1 MKETRNSLKA
11 VFVDFVLCGRRTW
24 RLDIRL
30 AFTALILLATLTACD
45 PMIPV
50 IEPTVP
56 TPTLSGTETPTP
68 RPTETV
74 TPPASPTPDR
84 SPTPTPFPCDEDGV
98 VVEIDDNESAIARE
112 NLPYQAYLPPCYQSS
127 LKRYPLVLL
136 FADAPRNSG
145 LMETLGIAQTMDQGI
160 RLGALPPMVVVVAD
174 LGQQGTRNQFP
185 PERSAEAVI
194 RDELLPGLAR
204 DFCLIGQRA
213 FRTVGG
219 FGRGGFWA
227 VLTTFR
233 TPDLFS
239 AVGGHSAVLNNT
251 VPPADNP
258 LEIARN
264 STILPGAGLRL
275 YFDNGTA
282 DEAAAAGLQL
292 LSDRLT
298 ARQIPH
304 TYIINPVGEGD
315 ADYWSAHISEY
326 LDFYSRGWPKDYAAL
341 PTCTEPSP

>member
-1 MKETRNSLKA
+1 MSRIRNRLKVIVAALAA
-11 VFVDFVLCGRRTW
+11 V
-24 RLDIRL
+24 
-30 AFTALILLATLTACD
+30 ALLAILTACD

-68 RPTETV
+68 PPAPSATPT
-74 TPPASPTPDR
+74 ASPTPDVT
-84 SPTPTPFPCDEDGV
+84 PTPTPFPCDEDGM
-98 VVEIDDNESAIARE
+98 VVEVEDNESAIARE

-136 FADAPRNSG
+136 FADAPRNSA

-160 RLGALPPMVVVVAD
+160 RLGTLPPMVVVMAD
-174 LGQQGTRNQFP
+174 LGTQGTRNQFP
-185 PERSAEAVI
+185 PERSAETVI

-204 DFCLIGQRA
+204 DFCLIEQRA
-213 FRTVGG
+213 YRTVGG
-219 FGRGGFWA
+219 FGEGGFWA
-227 VLTTFR
+227 ILSAFR

-239 AVGGHSAVLNNT
+239 AVGGHSAVLDNT

-282 DEAAAAGLQL
+282 DENAANGLQL

-298 ARQIPH
+298 ARQIAH
-304 TYIINPVGEGD
+304 TYVINPVGEGD
-315 ADYWSAHISEY
+315 AGYWSAHISEY
-326 LDFYSRGWPKDYAAL
+326 LEFYGRDWPRDYAAL
-341 PTCTEPSP
+341 PICTEPSP